1 MKKEVDISLKEK
13 YNRSESYKDYEQVET
28 ALKIIKDVCIMGHCK
43 DTCPLGSH
51 DGECKIL
58 KTTPADWEIAEQ
70 KVKRI
75 LY

>member
-1 MKKEVDISLKEK
+1 MPKEIDISLKEK
-13 YNRSESYKDYEQVET
+13 YSRSESYKDLEQVET
-28 ALKIIKDVCIMGHCK
+28 ALKIIKDVCIMGNCK

-51 DGECKIL
+51 NGECKVNKSI
-58 KTTPADWEIAEQ
+58 PAEWEITEQ